1 MAYELVVH
9 PDGWRTVSPK
19 PTPEELSAFYA
30 NEYFQKSHGPYDQS
44 YSETELAHRDLIAR
58 VLLQA
63 IEAARGGAAQGAR
76 LLEVGCGEGWF
87 LAAAKAAGYAVQGL
101 DFSED
106 ALRRFHPELIEVVR
120 FGDAFEGLDRLIE
133 EGVAVDVCV
142 IEHVLEHV
150 LDPEALLGRLR
161 RIVRPG
167 GVVAISVPNDFNPVQ
182 TALRAS
188 GRLTRDVWV
197 VPPEHISYFN
207 TDNLP
212 RLIERC
218 GFEVKLAYSGFP
230 IDWFLMHPGSDYV
243 ANPAAG
249 KPAHAARM
257 AIDMMLAE
265 RGVGAY
271 LNFARALFACGAG
284 RNQTVI
290 AAPRGG

>member
-1 MAYELVVH
+1 MAFDLVVH

-30 NEYFQKSHGPYDQS
+30 KEYFQKSHGPYDQS
-44 YSETELAHRDLIAR
+44 YTEAELRHRDLIAR
-58 VLLQA
+58 VLLRA
-63 IEAARGGAAQGAR
+63 VEIGRSGSAQGGR

-106 ALRRFHPELIEVVR
+106 ALRRFHPELLSSVR
-120 FGDAFEGLDRLIE
+120 FGDAFEGLDRLID
-133 EGVAVDVCV
+133 EGAAVDVCV

-161 RIVRPG
+161 RILRPG
-167 GVVAISVPNDFNPVQ
+167 GVAAISVPNDFNPIQ
-182 TALRAS
+182 MALRAS
-188 GRLTRDVWV
+188 GRLGRDVWV

-212 RLIERC
+212 RLVERC
-218 GFEVKLAYSGFP
+218 GFQVRLAYSGFP

-257 AIDMMLAE
+257 AIDMLLAE
-265 RGVGAY
+265 RGVDRY
-271 LNFARALFACGAG
+271 LDLARALFACGAG
-284 RNQTVI
+284 RNQTII
-290 AAPRGG
+290 AASAAG